1 MPPAAKEAAAQTA
14 DGSGGGSLQ
23 PDLAGV
29 IADRQAGGG
38 AEPVKRGRG
47 RPRKVPGAAPAAGA
61 PEPIPAAP
69 APEAVPFVPWTA
81 EECGQVAGMGFG
93 LFGQTRPFP
102 QAWQLHKCNPEREAC
117 KCDPSTGVC
126 PHDLAH
132 KVGTR
137 IAAVANKYNLGGR
150 FKEEIQLAATIAF
163 CVVSC
168 GMAEQELVKAEL
180 ARREA
185 SGTGKGV

>member
-38 AEPVKRGRG
+38 TEPVKRGRG

-69 APEAVPFVPWTA
+69 APEAVPFVPWTP
-81 EECGQVAGMGFG
+81 EECGQVAGLGFS

-102 QAWQLHKCNPEREAC
+102 QAWNLHKCKEGAC
-117 KCDPSTGVC
+117 QRDAAGSCA
-126 PHDLAH
+126 HDHAM
-132 KVGTR
+132 KVGGR